1 MVTYGRYGPAYPQ
14 LGKLAYWLNR
24 PIYDRLFAWNQFYRP
39 ESAFAT
45 RAGEDMRAKLA
56 AGKPV
61 YLLGLGPG
69 GHNSGAALLRVTAD
83 AGIEILSNNEEERFT
98 GIKHCAAFPDES
110 LAALKQQMQAEGIT
124 PADLHACLSTWRYM
138 EFMAFGLRLVA
149 EHLPHSVALL
159 RPSAASQFNYLHAL
173 SARQAPAQLA
183 RSLGLPG
190 RFPIIATRHH
200 DTHAYFSY
208 GCSPFAD
215 SEEPVMVTVLDGY
228 GDDGAI
234 SLYTAKSG
242 ELTPVYQNGSMFD
255 SLGVLYSVISSTQG
269 GWTILSS
276 EGRYMGATAWG
287 NNDRLTNPFYRRLR
301 QLVYFG
307 ESGQVFLNRAIG
319 RWHLSGEHA
328 SYSKELESIL
338 GPAIAQKDM
347 WNPDAVLR
355 VEDTAHSA
363 ITQERLD
370 KAAAMQLLF
379 EDVLFH
385 IVEHMIRTTGSDKLV
400 MTGGTALNCI
410 ANMRLL
416 EHFDEKYYQ
425 RYVGRKTRLQLWVP
439 PTPGDAGAP
448 LGAAYAFAMKNG
460 VRPRTPMRHA
470 FYCGSAP
477 AEQEIV
483 QALEQTEEIEF
494 AALGNISDAPG
505 RSRIADY
512 AALVVSRDGVLGIY
526 QGCAETGPRALGHRS
541 IVANPCNPRTLENIN
556 AMVKF
561 RERIRP
567 LAPMATREAA
577 LKLFELSP
585 GAAADDYNAY
595 NYMVLAARAREE
607 ARALIPAVI
616 HHDGTGRVQIVRP
629 DIDPFMHAFL
639 KAMGRRVGVEVAVNT
654 SLNVGSPIVQTPAQA
669 LDVLKRSKG
678 LSGLIMIG
686 AAGDV
691 YLAWHTVVRAPKDGG
706 RALNLWLRE
715 WQDEAQVE
723 TAEAPALS

>member
-1 MVTYGRYGPAYPQ
+1 MVTYGRYGPSHPR

-24 PIYDRLFAWNQFYRP
+24 PLYDNLFAWNKFYRP
-39 ESAFAT
+39 ESAFAQRT
-45 RAGEDMRAKLA
+45 GETMRAKLDS
-56 AGKPV
+56 GKPV

-69 GHNSGAALLRVTAD
+69 GHNSGAALVRVTAD
-83 AGIEILSNNEEERFT
+83 AGIEILCNNEEERFT
-98 GIKHCAAFPDES
+98 GVKHCAAFPDSS
-110 LAALKQQMQAEGIT
+110 LAELRRQMDALDIAQTDI
-124 PADLHACLSTWRYM
+124 HACLSTWRYM

-149 EHLPHSVALL
+149 EHAPRSLALL
-159 RPSAASQFNYLHAL
+159 RPSAASQFNYMHVLHAL
-173 SARQAPAQLA
+173 KAPARLA
-183 RSLGLPG
+183 QSLGMPE

-215 SEEPVMVTVLDGY
+215 SDEPVMVTVLDGY

-234 SLYTAKSG
+234 SLYTGKSG
-242 ELTPVYQNGSMFD
+242 SLAPVYQNGSMFD

-307 ESGQVFLNRAIG
+307 ENGEVHVNRAMW
-319 RWHLSGEHA
+319 RVHLAGEHA
-328 SYSKELESIL
+328 GYTKELESIL
-338 GPAIAQKDM
+338 GPAIPLKDM
-347 WNPDAVLR
+347 WNPDAVLK
-355 VEDTAHSA
+355 VEDTAHSE

-370 KAAAMQLLF
+370 KAAATQLLF

-385 IVEHMIRTTGSDKLV
+385 VVEHMIRSTGSDKLV

-416 EHFDEKYYQ
+416 EHFDEAYYQ
-425 RYVGRKTRLQLWVP
+425 RYLGRKTRLQLWVP

-448 LGAAYAFAMKNG
+448 LGATYAFAMKNG
-460 VRPRTPMRHA
+460 VKPKAKMRHA
-470 FYCGSAP
+470 FYCGAAP
-477 AEQEIV
+477 ASDEIST
-483 QALEQTEEIEF
+483 ALEQSDEIEF
-494 AALGNISDAPG
+494 TPLGNVNDPVRRRAV
-505 RSRIADY
+505 ADL
-512 AALVVSRDGVLGIY
+512 AALVISRDGVMGVY
-526 QGCAETGPRALGHRS
+526 QGSAETGPRALGHRS
-541 IVANPCNPRTLENIN
+541 ILANPCNPRTLENIN
-556 AMVKF
+556 SLVKF

-577 LKLFELSP
+577 MRLFDLSP

-595 NYMVLAARAREE
+595 NYMVLAARARQE
-607 ARALIPAVI
+607 AYALIPAVI

-629 DIDPFMHAFL
+629 EIDPFMHAFL
-639 KAMGRRVGVEVAVNT
+639 KSMGRRVGVEVAVNT

-678 LSGLIMIG
+678 LTGLIMISDN
-686 AAGDV
+686 GDAF
-691 YLAWHTVVRAPKDGG
+691 LAWHTVERAPKDGG
-706 RALNLWLRE
+706 RMLLSCVRE
-715 WQDEAQVE
+715 WQSEVKVEEAV
-723 TAEAPALS
+723 AVV